1 MAGGGRNMIPNRGSN
16 TARGIYVTR
25 ANGGLYQPGYSHF
38 YNNYS
43 GWLNGYWNGW
53 YIRPWLWGGG
63 GLGAG
68 WLLSSAYANYFN
80 PYYSADLMPFYDYGV
95 PLAVYDPTLLDPYA
109 ADDGMMGYYT
119 IDPQRDADLTN
130 PDVVAAT
137 QLSEQARAAF
147 AQDYEKAQALI
158 DKAVKLSPKDPI
170 LHEFRALVLFAQHKY
185 LEATAT
191 IYDVLA
197 VGPGCGIGPPCNR
210 SMPTRRHTRSNCG
223 LWRRL
228 PRIIRTMLLHAFCW
242 LTNTCASRI
251 AWRR

>member
-1 MAGGGRNMIPNRGSN
+1 MGSGGAGHSGGRPSMAGGGRNMIPNRGSN

-137 QLSEQARAAF
+137 QLSEQARA
-147 AQDYEKAQALI
+147 
-158 DKAVKLSPKDPI
+158 
-170 LHEFRALVLFAQHKY
+170 
-185 LEATAT
+185 
-191 IYDVLA
+191 
-197 VGPGCGIGPPCNR
+197 GIPRTGLRKSSSTDRQGRKVIAER
-210 SMPTRRHTRSNCG
+210 SHS
-223 LWRRL
+223 
-228 PRIIRTMLLHAFCW
+228 PRIPGTGSVCSAQIPGGNSNDL
-242 LTNTCASRI
+242 
-251 AWRR
+251 